1 MVVVE
6 LLKMVSLEDPHLFI
20 RVVLSCSWLQVV
32 EEGVVMEVRV
42 VVVEALE
49 LGERLLSLAVQI
61 IHQAFMVTREA
72 VTPM

>member
-1 MVVVE
+1 MVE
-6 LLKMVSLEDPHLFI
+6 AEEHMIFLLE
-20 RVVLSCSWLQVV
+20 VV

-49 LGERLLSLAVQI
+49 LGECLLSLAVQI